1 MLVPTKQGEVEIEQE
16 WLDLW
21 NATYY
26 DVPRAIQEAVIW
38 AHDNPSKQKTKRGA
52 RAFLGNWIRRSC
64 AKRPLVARPQAL
76 AESPNAVEPKEV
88 RLAHLAQL
96 RASLKRG
103 ETP

>member
-1 MLVPTKQGEVEIEQE
+1 MKVPVKGGELEIEQE

-52 RAFLGNWIRRSC
+52 RAFLGNWIRRAC
-64 AKRPLVARPQAL
+64 ARRPVVANPVISKGP
-76 AESPNAVEPKEV
+76 EVVEPREV
-88 RLAHLAQL
+88 RLAHLAEL